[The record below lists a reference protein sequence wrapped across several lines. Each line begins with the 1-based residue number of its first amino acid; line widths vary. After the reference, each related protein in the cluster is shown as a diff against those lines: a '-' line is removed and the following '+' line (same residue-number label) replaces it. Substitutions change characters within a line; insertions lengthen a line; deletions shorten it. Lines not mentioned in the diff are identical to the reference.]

1 MRPSASYVCANIGR
15 RYLADSHSSMPS
27 SSFFP
32 MRYLLMDEEVENEQS
47 IQETRMAD
55 PSYQS
60 SAQGCIIGFPGAVYL
75 SLIPVTC
82 GFN

>member
-1 MRPSASYVCANIGR
+1 
-15 RYLADSHSSMPS
+15 
-27 SSFFP
+27 
-32 MRYLLMDEEVENEQS
+32 MDEEVENEPS
-47 IQETRMAD
+47 SQETRMVD

-75 SLIPVTC
+75 SLIPVTR

>member
-1 MRPSASYVCANIGR
+1 M
-15 RYLADSHSSMPS
+15 DKEEEKEPS
-27 SSFFP
+27 S
-32 MRYLLMDEEVENEQS
+32 
-47 IQETRMAD
+47 QETRMAD

-60 SAQGCIIGFPGAVYL
+60 SAQGYIIGFPGAVYL

>member
-1 MRPSASYVCANIGR
+1 MMVTRGSEKMS
-15 RYLADSHSSMPS
+15 S

-32 MRYLLMDEEVENEQS
+32 VRYLLMDKEEEKEPS
-47 IQETRMAD
+47 SQETRMAD